1 MIPILSKIL
10 EVVRFA
16 RAASVAYYEPAPS
29 RAVILNP
36 CRVTHRTRNMLA
48 HIEARFYMTN
58 KKLVLTTAPSLE
70 ESKRIAREL
79 VERRLASCVNIIP
92 KIESVYRWEGKVEEA
107 QEFLLL
113 IKTTE
118 DARPR
123 VQEAIQQLHS
133 YELPECIAL
142 SIDEGSP
149 AYLKWM
155 DDSVE

>member
-1 MIPILSKIL
+1 MLS
-10 EVVRFA
+10 
-16 RAASVAYYEPAPS
+16 
-29 RAVILNP
+29 
-36 CRVTHRTRNMLA
+36 

-58 KKLVLTTAPSLE
+58 KRLVLTTAASLE
-70 ESKRIAREL
+70 ESKKIARQL
-79 VERRLASCVNIIP
+79 VERRLAACVSIIP
-92 KIESVYRWEGKVEEA
+92 KIESVFRWEGKVEEA

-118 DARPR
+118 GARPR

>member
-1 MIPILSKIL
+1 
-10 EVVRFA
+10 
-16 RAASVAYYEPAPS
+16 
-29 RAVILNP
+29 
-36 CRVTHRTRNMLA
+36 
-48 HIEARFYMTN
+48 MTN
-58 KKLVLTTAPSLE
+58 KRLVLTTAASLE
-70 ESKRIAREL
+70 ESKKIARQL
-79 VERRLASCVNIIP
+79 VDRRLAACVNIIP

-107 QEFLLL
+107 EEFLLL
-113 IKTTE
+113 VKTTE

-133 YELPECIAL
+133 YDLPECIAL

>member
-10 EVVRFA
+10 EVLRFA
-16 RAASVAYYEPAPS
+16 RAASVAYYEPATAPRRDSQPWQTDPS
-29 RAVILNP
+29 WA
-36 CRVTHRTRNMLA
+36 TRLA

-58 KKLVLTTAPSLE
+58 KRLVLTTAASLE
-70 ESKRIAREL
+70 ESKKIARQL
-79 VERRLASCVNIIP
+79 VDRRLAACVNIIP
-92 KIESVYRWEGKVEEA
+92 KVESVYRWEGKVEEA
-107 QEFLLL
+107 EEFLLL
-113 IKTTE
+113 VKTTE

-133 YELPECIAL
+133 YDLPECIAL